1 MNMKGNADDEQY
13 AGVLAKAVD
22 GAGGFGN
29 GTFPNL
35 EWPRVN
41 LMG

>member
-13 AGVLAKAVD
+13 ADVLAQAVD

-29 GTFPNL
+29 GSFPNL
-35 EWPRVN
+35 KWPRVN
-41 LMG
+41 LIG